1 MNRLPQLEQFLRD
14 DPSDPF
20 NYYAVA
26 LEYLKIDARKAKT
39 LFVELC
45 ARFPDYLPT
54 YYPFAHLLIEEG
66 NWPEAESIFTKGIET
81 AKKLGD
87 SKALRELTTAHNDWL
102 FTRD

>member
-1 MNRLPQLEQFLRD
+1 MNRLTQLEQFLQD

-26 LEYLKIDARKAKT
+26 LEYLKQDTGKAKA
-39 LFVELC
+39 LFVALC

-66 NWPEAESIFTKGIET
+66 NWAEAESTFQRGIET

-87 SKALRELTTAHNDWL
+87 AKALRELTTAHNDWL